1 MYCLRRMYTGI
12 NWNSALKKIGVEL
25 YTRPAMPHC
34 MIPAAYKGAAMGD
47 VTQVLVLANPIS
59 NQNAARHAIDPRR
72 IRPACVTT
80 ISAK

>member
-1 MYCLRRMYTGI
+1 MYSGI

-25 YTRPAMPHC
+25 YTRPAIPHC

-47 VTQVLVLANPIS
+47 VTQVLFFANPIS
-59 NQNAARHAIDPRR
+59 NQNAARHVIDPMR
-72 IRPACVTT
+72 IKVACATT